1 MKIDDLKNFS
11 KNIDGKILFNF
22 NIKKFNWLNIGGE
35 VKVFFKPDNLKELKE
50 FLKLY
55 GRRGKI
61 FILGAGS
68 NVLFKDDTYQGV
80 VIKLGNNFSNITT
93 LNNNTIIAGSSCAQ
107 KKLSEFAKNN
117 NLGGLEFMSCI
128 PGTIGGGI
136 KMNSGCFGN
145 EFKDFLV
152 SLQIIDFD
160 GNIKSIPANR
170 VIFKYRETD
179 LPKDIIFL
187 SGTFRTQEKNKIKIE
202 KLMSDL
208 KIKKETA
215 QPTKIKTGGSTFK
228 NPKEETNKKVWEL
241 IKATIPKKTN
251 FGDASI
257 SEKHANFFVNKN
269 NANYSDMKSLIDFV
283 KEKVKIKTGIELNL
297 EIVIVD

>member
-1 MKIDDLKNFS
+1 MKLNDLENFS
-11 KNIDGKILFNF
+11 KKIDGKIFFNL
-22 NIKKFNWLNIGGE
+22 NIQKFNWFNIGGE
-35 VKVFFKPDNLKELKE
+35 VKVFFKPNNLKELTE

-55 GRRGKI
+55 GKRGKI

-80 VIKLGNNFSNITT
+80 VIKLGNNFSNISA
-93 LNNNTIIAGSSCAQ
+93 LNNNTIIAGSSCTQ

-117 NLGGLEFMSCI
+117 SLGGLEFMSCI

-136 KMNSGCFGN
+136 RMNAGCFGS
-145 EFKDFLV
+145 EFKDLLV
-152 SLQIIDFD
+152 SIQIMDFY
-160 GNIKSIPANR
+160 GNIKSIPANKI
-170 VIFKYRETD
+170 VFNYRETD
-179 LPKDIIFL
+179 LSKNIIFL
-187 SGTFRTQEKNKIKIE
+187 SGTFRGQKKNKTEIE
-202 KLMSDL
+202 KLMIEL
-208 KIKKETA
+208 KTRKDIA

-228 NPKEETNKKVWEL
+228 NPKEKTDKKVWEL
-241 IKATIPKKTN
+241 IKANTPKKIN
-251 FGDASI
+251 FGDACI

-269 NANYSDMKSLIDFV
+269 NANFSDMKSLIDFV